1 MGKVFKYLLVALMAV
16 SVGLVAWAITGTP
29 EGATVETA
37 TAVGANLYWGY
48 ALIGLAIAVAL
59 LGAAWDLLQKPSGL
73 LGAVLSFVA
82 VVAIIV
88 VAYVVANGHDYQI
101 LDIGSQ
107 DFFARTD
114 TVIADA
120 SILVAYVAG
129 AGAILSAIYSAISD
143 ALK

>member
-16 SVGLVAWAITGTP
+16 SVGLVAWAITSTP

-59 LGAAWDLLQKPSGL
+59 IGAAWDLLQKPSGL
-73 LGAVLSFVA
+73 VGAILSLVA

-101 LDIGSQ
+101 VDLGNQ
-107 DFFARTD
+107 GYFERGA
-114 TVIADA
+114 TVISDA
-120 SILVAYVAG
+120 CIIVFYVVMGG
-129 AGAILSAIYSAISD
+129 AVLSAIYSAVTD

>member
-1 MGKVFKYLLVALMAV
+1 MGKVLKYLLVALMAV
-16 SVGLVAWAITGTP
+16 SVGLVAWAITSTP

-73 LGAVLSFVA
+73 VGAILSMVA

-101 LDIGSQ
+101 VDLGNQ
-107 DFFARTD
+107 GYFERGE
-114 TVIADA
+114 TVISDA
-120 SILVAYVAG
+120 CIIVFYVVMGG
-129 AGAILSAIYSAISD
+129 AVLSAIYSAVTD